1 MTKRLFMPLAMAI
14 AIAACSPGGS
24 ADDLASRAI
33 AEAQSNRFGPA
44 LELFD
49 QALAREPNNLK
60 ALYNG
65 GLAHLYLRRGDAAA
79 QRFEAFLSLR
89 PSDALGH
96 FNLARAYAIDR
107 RKEEALASLK
117 RAVELGFDRHA
128 EIVGGGFEAI
138 EDDVRFTQ
146 IEALV
151 AQRAGIAFDASRR
164 NGAGAYGGEP
174 LRATRLPGQR
184 INVQCKGPKVPPGVA
199 GNLTD
204 IEQTGCE
211 PEMN

>member
-1 MTKRLFMPLAMAI
+1 MSRRNLIVLAA
-14 AIAACSPGGS
+14 ASLLAACGPEGS
-24 ADDLASRAI
+24 ADELASRAI
-33 AEAQSNRFGPA
+33 AEATANRFGVA

-49 QALAREPNNLK
+49 QALAREPDNLK

-79 QRFEAFLSLR
+79 RRFESFVALR
-89 PSDALGH
+89 PNDALGH
-96 FNLARAYAIDR
+96 FNLARAYAIEGR
-107 RKEEALASLK
+107 REPALASLK
-117 RAVELGFDRHA
+117 RAVELGFDRHE

-151 AQRAGIAFDASRR
+151 AQRAGVGFDASRR
-164 NGAGAYGGEP
+164 NGVGAYGGEP
-174 LRATRLPGQR
+174 LRANRLPGQR

-199 GNLTD
+199 GNLMD
-204 IEQTGCE
+204 IEQTGCI
-211 PEMN
+211 PQD

>member
-1 MTKRLFMPLAMAI
+1 MKRGFVILALSIGI
-14 AIAACSPGGS
+14 AGCAGGGN
-24 ADDLASRAI
+24 ADELATRAI
-33 AEAQSNRFGPA
+33 AEAKENRLDAA
-44 LELFD
+44 LQLFD
-49 QALAREPNNLK
+49 QALAQDPNNLK

-79 QRFEAFLSLR
+79 QRFGTFVSLR
-89 PSDALGH
+89 PDDALGH
-96 FNLARAYAIDR
+96 FNLARAYAIER
-107 RKEEALASLK
+107 RREDAIASLK
-117 RAVELGFDRHA
+117 RAVELGFDKHE

-146 IEALV
+146 IEVLV
-151 AQRAGIAFDASRR
+151 AQRAGLAFEVSRR

-174 LRATRLPGQR
+174 IRANRLPGQR
-184 INVQCKGPKVPPGVA
+184 INVQCKGPKVPPGVS

-211 PEMN
+211 PDLN